1 MPVEQDEDT
10 IVLLTDPQASF
21 VSLVK
26 RGANKTPFKIVKQ
39 EKNTMK
45 IIQRIV
51 TRKGV
56 TPESISEAVMPD
68 AADALNL
75 KAPQESG
82 AFVQYVQ
89 HPEDAFKSDSLE
101 VVDISG
107 DRSILAIC
115 GELAQKSEGFVSK
128 LLARKSNEK
137 GVEVP
142 DTIERV
148 DAEILKSDLSGLV
161 WTELDALYN
170 GIRGILCQ
178 ASSEGSSKK
187 QLAQTMCDNF
197 LKSMDVAIS
206 VSKSD
211 EFVAPSDKSGE
222 TAEDA
227 SEPVAKA
234 NDAEATAEEASA
246 STKTEAEEVAKSQTE
261 DEPGEAAATQEAP
274 AKIEDVVAKAVKE
287 AVEQVTKS
295 QADLVEEA
303 VKPLREALAVANET
317 IEKMQRAPSG
327 VVADTSHDG
336 LCSVSKSANDKKCK
350 QKADS
355 TVFAGCFGPISV
367 GRGH

>member
-56 TPESISEAVMPD
+56 APESISEAVMPD

-101 VVDISG
+101 VVDLSS

-178 ASSEGSSKK
+178 ASAEDFSKK
-187 QLAQTMCDNF
+187 QMAQTMCDNF
-197 LKSMDVAIS
+197 LKSLDVAIS

-211 EFVAPSDKSGE
+211 AFVPQIAESVETPEATGE
-222 TAEDA
+222 SVEKAAETQT
-227 SEPVAKA
+227 E
-234 NDAEATAEEASA
+234 EATAPSETEEASA
-246 STKTEAEEVAKSQTE
+246 EAVVIST
-261 DEPGEAAATQEAP
+261 P
-274 AKIEDVVAKAVKE
+274 IEDVVAKAVKE

-295 QADLVEEA
+295 QASVVEDA
-303 VKPLREALAVANET
+303 IKPLRDALAAANET
-317 IEKMQRAPSG
+317 IEKMQRTPSG

-336 LCSVSKSANDKKCK
+336 LCSVSKSEQDKKCK

-355 TVFAGCFGPISV
+355 TVFAGCFGQISV

>member
-1 MPVEQDEDT
+1 MLVEQDEDT

-39 EKNTMK
+39 EKTTMK

-148 DAEILKSDLSGLV
+148 DAEILKSDMSGLV

-211 EFVAPSDKSGE
+211 EFVAPSDKSVE
-222 TAEDA
+222 TAEAA

-234 NDAEATAEEASA
+234 DDAEATAEE
-246 STKTEAEEVAKSQTE
+246 VDKSQTD
-261 DEPGEAAATQEAP
+261 DEPGEASAPPAATAQ
-274 AKIEDVVAKAVKE
+274 IEDVVAKAVKE

-295 QADLVEEA
+295 QADIVEEA
-303 VKPLREALAVANET
+303 VKPLRDALAAANET

-336 LCSVSKSANDKKCK
+336 LCSVTKAEQDKKCK

-355 TVFAGCFGPISV
+355 TVFAGCFGRISV
-367 GRGH
+367 GRDH

>member
-39 EKNTMK
+39 EKTTMK

-101 VVDISG
+101 VVDLSG

-211 EFVAPSDKSGE
+211 EFVAPSDKSVE
-222 TAEDA
+222 TAEAA

-234 NDAEATAEEASA
+234 DDAEAT
-246 STKTEAEEVAKSQTE
+246 AEEVAKSQTD
-261 DEPGEAAATQEAP
+261 DEPGEASAPPAATAQ
-274 AKIEDVVAKAVKE
+274 IEDVVTKAVKE

-303 VKPLREALAVANET
+303 VKPLREALAAANET
-317 IEKMQRAPSG
+317 IEKMQRTPSG
-327 VVADTSHDG
+327 IVADTSHDG
-336 LCSVSKSANDKKCK
+336 LCSVAKSEKDKKCK

-355 TVFAGCFGPISV
+355 TVFAGCFGQISV

>member
-101 VVDISG
+101 VVDLSN
-107 DRSILAIC
+107 DRSILAVC
-115 GELAQKSEGFVSK
+115 GELSQKSEGFVSK

-142 DTIERV
+142 DTVERV

-211 EFVAPSDKSGE
+211 AFVPPIAESVETPEATGE
-222 TAEDA
+222 SVEKAAETHT
-227 SEPVAKA
+227 E
-234 NDAEATAEEASA
+234 EATAPSKTEEASA
-246 STKTEAEEVAKSQTE
+246 EAVVIST
-261 DEPGEAAATQEAP
+261 P
-274 AKIEDVVAKAVKE
+274 IEDVVAKAVKE

-295 QADLVEEA
+295 QASVVEDA
-303 VKPLREALAVANET
+303 VKPLRDALAAANET
-317 IEKMQRAPSG
+317 IKKMQRTPSG
-327 VVADTSHDG
+327 VVADTAHDG
-336 LCSVSKSANDKKCK
+336 LCSVSKSEQDKKCK